1 MAGKHRQAEVKSD
14 SALFDQLAHLTT
26 EAQDPK
32 YNRLD
37 REDLSVVLTRINDA
51 DRTVPDAIRLC
62 LPQIE
67 VATRIVIET
76 WKNGGRLFYAGAGTS
91 GRLGV
96 LDAAELPPTFGLDP
110 RRAVG
115 LIAGGRQALVRS
127 REGVEDSAANGARAV
142 TRAQIGPKDCL
153 IAIAA
158 SRRTPF
164 TLGALTGARKRSAR
178 TIFLVA
184 NPQPVE
190 GNAEAADV
198 VIAVVVG
205 PEVVAGSTRMKA
217 GTAQKLVLN
226 MITTAAMIQ
235 LGKTYQNWMVD
246 LAATSAKLRERSK
259 RILCLTANV
268 DYDEAEKLLKR
279 AGGSVKRA
287 IVMAKL
293 GVDRREADRRLAEA
307 DGFVWRALGEK

>member
-1 MAGKHRQAEVKSD
+1 MTGKRRRVAEPSD
-14 SALFDQLAHLTT
+14 ATLFDQLSHLTT
-26 EAQDPK
+26 EARDPK

-37 REDLSVVLTRINDA
+37 REDLSGVLALINDA
-51 DRTVPDAIRLC
+51 DRTVPDAIGGC
-62 LPQIE
+62 LSQIE
-67 VATRIVIET
+67 QATRLVIET
-76 WKNGGRLFYAGAGTS
+76 WKSGGRLFYAGAGTS

-96 LDAAELPPTFGLDP
+96 LDAAELPPTFGIDP

-115 LIAGGRQALVRS
+115 LIAGGRQTLIRS
-127 REGVEDSAANGARAV
+127 REGVEDSAADGARAV
-142 TRAQIGPKDCL
+142 TCAKIGPKDCL

-164 TLGALTGARKRSAR
+164 TLGALTGAKKRGAR

-184 NPQPVE
+184 NPHPVE

-235 LGKTYQNWMVD
+235 MGKTYQNWMVD

-259 RILCLTANV
+259 RILSLT
-268 DYDEAEKLLKR
+268 
-279 AGGSVKRA
+279 
-287 IVMAKL
+287 
-293 GVDRREADRRLAEA
+293 
-307 DGFVWRALGEK
+307 